1 MSTFFSS
8 LQVGN
13 WTTMNINIKTSKK
26 TNEEVT
32 TTTTKTQPKPTLA
45 LKACSKSYFLA
56 LSYYHNRLPR
66 EVLESPSLKVSW
78 KRVDVALRD
87 MV

>member
-1 MSTFFSS
+1 MSTFFPS

-32 TTTTKTQPKPTLA
+32 TTTTQPKPTLA